1 MSKAPAAV
9 KRQVARTKLYKSLFN
24 SPDGRLVLIDLMRR
38 SGMLETV
45 SGSAEEA
52 LRAEGRRS
60 LVLEIMA
67 ELRFNEN
74 ELLALAEERMDE
86 IDEEE

>member
-9 KRQVARTKLYKSLFN
+9 KRQVARTKLYKDVFN
-24 SPDGRLVLIDLMRR
+24 SPDGRLVLVDLMRR
-38 SGMLETV
+38 SGILEAV
-45 SGSAEEA
+45 SGSSEDA

-74 ELLALAEERMDE
+74 ALLALAESRMDE
-86 IDEEE
+86 NDEDE